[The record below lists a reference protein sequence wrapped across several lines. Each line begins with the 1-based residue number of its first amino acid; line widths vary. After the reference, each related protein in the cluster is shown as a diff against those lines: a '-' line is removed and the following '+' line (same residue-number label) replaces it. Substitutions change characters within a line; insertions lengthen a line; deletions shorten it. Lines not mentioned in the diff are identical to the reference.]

1 MRPRRTAALRRL
13 VGALAIAL
21 FACTAARADTIT
33 LVALGDSLTAGY
45 ELPPGTGFPAQL
57 EAALKAEGADV
68 VVRDAGVSGDTTAGG
83 LARLDWSV
91 GPDTDGV
98 ILALGANDAL
108 RGIDPAE
115 TRANLTAILDR
126 LAARAI
132 PVLVAGM
139 LAPPNLGEEYGA
151 AFSQVFAD
159 LAERDV
165 VFYPFFLK
173 GVAARPELN
182 LADGMHPTEEGVAIM
197 VANILPEV
205 RELIARAEAADPQ
218 P

>member
-1 MRPRRTAALRRL
+1 MAAIRWIVGVL
-13 VGALAIAL
+13 VIAL
-21 FACTAARADTIT
+21 FALNTARADTVT

-83 LARLDWSV
+83 LSRLDWSV

-108 RGIDPAE
+108 RGIDPE
-115 TRANLTAILDR
+115 QTRANLTAILDR
-126 LAARAI
+126 LAERDM
-132 PVLVAGM
+132 PVLLAGM
-139 LAPPNLGEEYGA
+139 LAPPNLGEDYGA
-151 AFSQVFAD
+151 AFKQVFVD

-165 VFYPFFLK
+165 VFYPFFLD

-182 LADGMHPTEEGVAIM
+182 LADGMHPTEEGVAVM
-197 VANILPEV
+197 VANILPQV
-205 RELIARAEAADPQ
+205 RELIARAAEANPQ